1 MRGGKIDN
9 GIPEFFAAK
18 TTILLLITSQRI
30 TFNIRNH
37 EM

>member
-1 MRGGKIDN
+1 MRGGKIGN
-9 GIPEFFAAK
+9 RIPEFFVAK
-18 TTILLLITSQRI
+18 ITILLLNISQCI